1 MSKHLCLSVVVL
13 ALGLGACND
22 DSLPTGAERNLLK
35 DAANAPG
42 LGGSTYASAFEILV
56 GGTGTTP
63 DTVRSYPPV
72 GPWKPGSDRPPGTVL
87 THENDKTTGNY
98 TQMVKPTGW
107 EHIADE
113 YNRSN
118 YKPAGTEHISEGTNK
133 SNYKPADWVHFG
145 GPPSI
150 DKTNYIPSGYVHVK
164 SGPNQSKYSKPVATT
179 PADTV
184 TPGSGE
190 GPGAG
195 N

>member
-1 MSKHLCLSVVVL
+1 MNKQFCLSVAMLV
-13 ALGLGACND
+13 LGLSACND
-22 DSLPTGAERNLLK
+22 DALPTGTERDLLR
-35 DAANAPG
+35 DATHAPD
-42 LGGSTYASAFEILV
+42 LGGSAYGSASQILS
-56 GGTGTTP
+56 GGTATP

-118 YKPAGTEHISEGTNK
+118 YKPAGTEHISDGANK
-133 SNYKPADWVHFG
+133 SSYKPANWVHFG
-145 GPPSI
+145 GPPAI

-164 SGPNQSKYSKPVATT
+164 SGPNQSKYSKPVSTT

-184 TPGSGE
+184 PSGSGE
-190 GPGAG
+190 EPVG